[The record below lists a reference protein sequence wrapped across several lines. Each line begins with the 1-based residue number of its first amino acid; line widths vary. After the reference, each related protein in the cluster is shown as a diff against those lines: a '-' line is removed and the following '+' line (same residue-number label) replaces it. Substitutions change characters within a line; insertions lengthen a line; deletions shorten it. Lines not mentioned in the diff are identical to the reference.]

1 MISTIVFSF
10 LFLLYFVL
18 GGFFWKIRSIKY
30 FIILTLLLPLS
41 SVFTQF
47 HTKFQI
53 IVYYGFIAVPTL
65 MAVFNY
71 YYQKKISKST
81 ITVTLG
87 LLCFF
92 LFYLILGFFFN
103 TASISV
109 INILK
114 DTKPIGFLIVG
125 FMLQD
130 LVKNKQIDWDGKFS
144 KKVLIWNCIAT
155 IFFFLLVSNTNLLST
170 ATEDPFYQKSGMR
183 YASVGIFY
191 AIFYLL
197 AKLASNKKVT
207 FLEFLYIFIPILIS
221 GNRTLLLIIV
231 LCFIIN
237 TFLSLSNPI
246 AFIKKALVLML
257 GLFGLVVGTLSLN
270 NTLRARVVSLL
281 NVELLLTELA
291 EKRFSPFFIKLV
303 DFSWYNYLFG
313 KGIGETFF
321 IPWFAYRSNIEDF
334 NIYMDNIYLTLY
346 VKYGLGLLVLPFCL
360 FYFIYKTNTNKRF
373 KILMITYFL
382 LIGLTTSYMYQSSFL
397 FLLILLSGFKIGQND
412 EKLSA

>member
-1 MISTIVFSF
+1 MISTIVFS
-10 LFLLYFVL
+10 LLLMLYFVL
-18 GGFFWKIRSIKY
+18 GGFFWKTRSIKY

-53 IVYYGFIAVPTL
+53 IVYYGFIAVPTF

-71 YYQKKISKST
+71 YYKNKISKNA
-81 ITVTLG
+81 ITVTVVLF
-87 LLCFF
+87 CFF
-92 LFYLILGFFFN
+92 LFYLTFGFFFN
-103 TASISV
+103 TAGISV

-114 DTKPIGFLIVG
+114 DAKPIGFLVVG
-125 FMLQD
+125 FIFQD
-130 LVKNKQIDWDGKFS
+130 LVKNKQIDWDGTFS
-144 KKVLIWNCIAT
+144 KKVLMWNCITT

-191 AIFYLL
+191 ALFYLL
-197 AKLASNKKVT
+197 AKLASNKKIT
-207 FLEFLYIFIPILIS
+207 FLEFLYIFMPIFIS

-237 TFLSLSNPI
+237 TFLSLSNPVS
-246 AFIKKALVLML
+246 FIKKAFVLVFGLFSLVVATL
-257 GLFGLVVGTLSLN
+257 GLN
-270 NTLRARVVSLL
+270 DALRDRVVSLL
-281 NVELLLTELA
+281 DVELLLTELA
-291 EKRFSPFFIKLV
+291 EKRFSPFFIKLA

-321 IPWFAYRSNIEDF
+321 IPWFAYRSNIDDF

-346 VKYGLGLLVLPFCL
+346 VKYGFGLIVLPICL
-360 FYFIYKTNTNKRF
+360 FYFINRTNTNKRF
-373 KILMITYFL
+373 KILMIIYFL
-382 LIGLTTSYMYQSSFL
+382 LIGFTTSYMYQSTFL
-397 FLLILLSGFKIGQND
+397 FLLIILLGFKTTHKDELLST
-412 EKLSA
+412 

>member
-1 MISTIVFSF
+1 MISTIVFS
-10 LFLLYFVL
+10 LLLMLYFAL
-18 GGFFWKIRSIKY
+18 GGFFWKTRSIKY

-53 IVYYGFIAVPTL
+53 IVYYGFIAVPTS

-71 YYQKKISKST
+71 YYKNKISKNA
-81 ITVTLG
+81 ITVTVV

-92 LFYLILGFFFN
+92 LFYLTLGFFFN
-103 TASISV
+103 TAGISV

-114 DTKPIGFLIVG
+114 DAKPIGFLIVG
-125 FMLQD
+125 FILQD

-144 KKVLIWNCIAT
+144 KKVLIWNCIVT

-191 AIFYLL
+191 ALFYLL
-197 AKLASNKKVT
+197 AKLATNKKVT
-207 FLEFLYIFIPILIS
+207 LLEFLYIFIPIFIS
-221 GNRTLLLIIV
+221 GNRTLLLVIF

-237 TFLSLSNPI
+237 TFLSLSNPVS
-246 AFIKKALVLML
+246 FIKKALVLVL

-270 NTLRARVVSLL
+270 ETLRARVVSLL
-281 NVELLLTELA
+281 DIELLLTELA
-291 EKRFSPFFIKLV
+291 EKRFSPFFIKLA
-303 DFSWYNYLFG
+303 DFSWYNYLVG

-321 IPWFAYRSNIEDF
+321 IPWFAYRPNIDNF

-346 VKYGLGLLVLPFCL
+346 VKYGFGLILLFICL
-360 FYFIYKTNTNKRF
+360 FYFINKTRTNKRF
-373 KILMITYFL
+373 KILVITYFL

-397 FLLILLSGFKIGQND
+397 FLLILLLGFKTTHKD
-412 EKLSA
+412 ELLST